1 MDKRPVHVAI
11 VDDDPSVCKALSRLL
26 AVSSFRPQAFASAEE
41 FLDSLSAGVPE
52 CAVVDLHMPGMGGLG
67 LQHRLAAAKMRIPT
81 IIVTAHNETGFREQC
96 ESAGAVAYLQKPLN
110 ETALIAA
117 INMAV
122 GRVDEL

>member
-1 MDKRPVHVAI
+1 MNAASVHVAI

-26 AVSSFRPQAFASAEE
+26 AACSFHPQTFASAQE
-41 FLDSLSAGVPE
+41 FLDSLSSDVPE
-52 CAVVDLHMPGMGGLG
+52 CAVVDLHMPGMGGLE
-67 LQHRLAAAKMRIPT
+67 LQHQLAAAKMRIPT

-110 ETALIAA
+110 EATLIAA

-122 GRVDEL
+122 GRVGEI